1 MNSETKCAGRL
12 RRFAPILMAFAIG
25 SMTWQVHATAR
36 DTNHDD
42 VREVVQY
49 GDLNIDSP
57 AGRRTLLRR
66 IEGAVRRVC
75 ASTTSNDS
83 GWFSNYHRCK
93 RESLEKA
100 LAQIDQRFTA
110 R

>member
-1 MNSETKCAGRL
+1 MNSATRCAGRS

-49 GDLNIDSP
+49 GDLDIDSP
-57 AGRRTLLRR
+57 AGRRTLLSR

-75 ASTTSNDS
+75 ASTTPRDNL
-83 GWFSNYHRCK
+83 WLSNYQRCK
-93 RESLEKA
+93 RESIDKA
-100 LAQIDQRFTA
+100 LAQID
-110 R
+110 